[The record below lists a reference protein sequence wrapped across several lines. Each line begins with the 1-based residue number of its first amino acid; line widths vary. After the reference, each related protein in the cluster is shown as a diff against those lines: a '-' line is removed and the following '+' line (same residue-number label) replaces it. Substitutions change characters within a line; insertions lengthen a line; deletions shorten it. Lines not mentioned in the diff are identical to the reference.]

1 MSSVTP
7 FRVPEDDEF
16 TRLVDGGRAAV
27 TALRP
32 LFENMYTISYGESH
46 PTPTPAEQWLVG
58 PHWQAEQHANRL
70 DEALR
75 ELRQAWG

>member
-1 MSSVTP
+1 
-7 FRVPEDDEF
+7 
-16 TRLVDGGRAAV
+16 
-27 TALRP
+27 
-32 LFENMYTISYGESH
+32 MYTISYGETH